1 MQILLTTKDT
11 REGAALPLRTICYR
25 HLSAAP
31 TQTAL
36 SRTKST
42 EREEDHISHRH
53 AEENEMPVRIEGLNL
68 DKVYENFVKQIAE
81 DKLQFVE
88 AGESLNPIHA

>member
-11 REGAALPLRTICYR
+11 RDRAALPPAIDMLQTSFRR
-25 HLSAAP
+25 P

-42 EREEDHISHRH
+42 EREEDHTSHRH
-53 AEENEMPVRIEGLNL
+53 AEEKARIGGKRLRERMIT
-68 DKVYENFVKQIAE
+68 F
-81 DKLQFVE
+81 
-88 AGESLNPIHA
+88 AGADDNVCRGG

>member
-42 EREEDHISHRH
+42 EREEDHTSHRH
-53 AEENEMPVRIEGLNL
+53 TEEKARIGG
-68 DKVYENFVKQIAE
+68 KR
-81 DKLQFVE
+81 LQGRMITF
-88 AGESLNPIHA
+88 AGADDNVCKGG

>member
-1 MQILLTTKDT
+1 MVQSYGYFAIYANLLTTKDT
-11 REGAALPLRTICYR
+11 RDRAALPLRTICYR

-42 EREEDHISHRH
+42 EREEDHTSSSRGRKSQ
-53 AEENEMPVRIEGLNL
+53 NRRQT
-68 DKVYENFVKQIAE
+68 F
-81 DKLQFVE
+81 
-88 AGESLNPIHA
+88 AGADDNVCRDG

>member
-11 REGAALPLRTICYR
+11 REGAPLPANDMLQTSFRR
-25 HLSAAP
+25 P

-53 AEENEMPVRIEGLNL
+53 AEEKARIGG
-68 DKVYENFVKQIAE
+68 KR
-81 DKLQFVE
+81 LQERMITF
-88 AGESLNPIHA
+88 AGTDDNVCRGG

>member
-11 REGAALPLRTICYR
+11 REGAALPHLRTICYR

-42 EREEDHISHRH
+42 EREEDHTSHRH
-53 AEENEMPVRIEGLNL
+53 AEEKARIGG
-68 DKVYENFVKQIAE
+68 KR
-81 DKLQFVE
+81 LQGRMITF
-88 AGESLNPIHA
+88 AGADDNVCRDG

>member
-11 REGAALPLRTICYR
+11 REGAALPLRMICYR
-25 HLSAAP
+25 HPTAAH

-42 EREEDHISHRH
+42 EREEDHKSHRH
-53 AEENEMPVRIEGLNL
+53 AEEKARIGG
-68 DKVYENFVKQIAE
+68 KR
-81 DKLQFVE
+81 LQERMITF
-88 AGESLNPIHA
+88 AGADDNVCRGG

>member
-11 REGAALPLRTICYR
+11 RKGAALPLRTICYR
-25 HLSAAP
+25 HPSAAP

-42 EREEDHISHRH
+42 EREEDHTSHRH
-53 AEENEMPVRIEGLNL
+53 AEEKARIGGKRLQGRMITFAGA
-68 DKVYENFVKQIAE
+68 VYNV
-81 DKLQFVE
+81 
-88 AGESLNPIHA
+88 

>member
-11 REGAALPLRTICYR
+11 REGAALPPPANDMLQTSFRR
-25 HLSAAP
+25 P

-53 AEENEMPVRIEGLNL
+53 AEVKARIGG
-68 DKVYENFVKQIAE
+68 KR
-81 DKLQFVE
+81 LQERMITF
-88 AGESLNPIHA
+88 AGADDNVCGSG

>member
-11 REGAALPLRTICYR
+11 RDRAALPLRTICYR

-53 AEENEMPVRIEGLNL
+53 AEEKARIGG
-68 DKVYENFVKQIAE
+68 KR
-81 DKLQFVE
+81 LQERMITF
-88 AGESLNPIHA
+88 AGTDDNVCRGG

>member
-11 REGAALPLRTICYR
+11 RDRAALPLRMICYR

-53 AEENEMPVRIEGLNL
+53 AEEKARIGG
-68 DKVYENFVKQIAE
+68 KR
-81 DKLQFVE
+81 LQGRMITF
-88 AGESLNPIHA
+88 AGTDDNVCKGG

>member
-25 HLSAAP
+25 HLSTAP

-53 AEENEMPVRIEGLNL
+53 AEEKVRIGG
-68 DKVYENFVKQIAE
+68 KR
-81 DKLQFVE
+81 LQGRMITF
-88 AGESLNPIHA
+88 AGADDNVCRDG

>member
-11 REGAALPLRTICYR
+11 RDRAALPLRTICYR

-31 TQTAL
+31 TQTAV

-53 AEENEMPVRIEGLNL
+53 AEEKARIGGKRLRGRMIT
-68 DKVYENFVKQIAE
+68 F
-81 DKLQFVE
+81 
-88 AGESLNPIHA
+88 AGADDNVCRSG